1 MICGRQVIAIIFAGG
16 SGKRLHESCADNF
29 VQNLPKQFL
38 DVNGCPILIHT
49 LNIFQQNDKVD
60 KIYIATH
67 KDYVEYT
74 KELVEK
80 YKITKIAGITIGA
93 DTALGSQYNALKL
106 AEQENPANSIVLI
119 HDGVRPNV
127 AQKTLENVINGT
139 LENGNAITCTSCFET
154 ALISADGKK
163 VDNVPYRKNAFM
175 AQAPQGFLLDELLQA
190 HDAIRKTNPKYDD
203 IVDCCTMYK
212 TLEKP
217 VFMVPGNRGNIKITT
232 IEDLYLLR
240 GYIRYKEDKMIAEQS
255 KMLVEKYENKD
266 KK

>member
-1 MICGRQVIAIIFAGG
+1 MIGDKQVIAIIFAGG
-16 SGKRLHESCADNF
+16 SGKRSGKRLQESCVDNF

-38 DVNGCPILIHT
+38 DVNGYPILVQT

-80 YKITKIAGITIGA
+80 YKITKIEGITIGA

-127 AQKTLENVINGT
+127 AQQTLD
-139 LENGNAITCTSCFET
+139 LH
-154 ALISADGKK
+154 
-163 VDNVPYRKNAFM
+163 
-175 AQAPQGFLLDELLQA
+175 ELLRDGSDKHRRA
-190 HDAIRKTNPKYDD
+190 H
-203 IVDCCTMYK
+203 C
-212 TLEKP
+212 
-217 VFMVPGNRGNIKITT
+217 
-232 IEDLYLLR
+232 
-240 GYIRYKEDKMIAEQS
+240 
-255 KMLVEKYENKD
+255 
-266 KK
+266 

>member
-1 MICGRQVIAIIFAGG
+1 MIGGRQVIAIIFAGG

-49 LNIFQQNDKVD
+49 LNIFQLNDKVN

-67 KDYVEYT
+67 KDYFEYT
-74 KELVEK
+74 KELIEK

-106 AEQENPANSIVLI
+106 AQQENPGNSIVLI

-127 AQKTLENVINGT
+127 TQQTLENVISGT
-139 LENGNAITCTSCFET
+139 LENGNAIACTSCFET
-154 ALISADGKK
+154 ALISTDGKM
-163 VDNVPYRKNAFM
+163 VDNVPYRKNAFT

-190 HDAIRKTNPKYDD
+190 HDTIRKTNPKYDD

-240 GYIRYKEDKMIAEQS
+240 GYIRYNEDKMIAERS
-255 KMLVEKYENKD
+255 KILIDKYENKSQ
-266 KK
+266 K